1 MCLWLNG
8 AGGYM
13 LASNS
18 NRKSCPRRERR
29 VRTLEPRGSRGPFYY
44 IGGANGAKMYENIL
58 SKK

>member
-1 MCLWLNG
+1 
-8 AGGYM
+8 M